1 MASYIARLLVA
12 GLIAGSAP
20 LGAAHGQDRN
30 LDSEVSTGRVFRG
43 QTTTDDPARFVVGQ
57 DAGEAL
63 EVTAAPVDGSDPLLK
78 VYDAASG
85 ELLAE
90 SDDTAGSLASVVR
103 LFSPS
108 ARRLRIEVSN
118 AAGEDSIRFDL
129 IVRPSDYRPN
139 PLKDIALGQS
149 LGGNLQAGDE
159 QLFRFRAQRGEVW
172 ELTLAQASGSEL
184 DPMIEIYAGE
194 RPTGEVLAT
203 NDDSAGG
210 LNARIRFL
218 APAAGTYVLRATG
231 VSSTAGDY
239 LLTAEQRQPPA
250 ATRTARIDLGRAAT
264 GTIDDNTRERF
275 YRLTESALS
284 SLAESPSTLVV
295 GLRHVGEG
303 EDILDPVLE
312 VGFDTPLGFA
322 SVLQDDDGGGDSNS
336 RIVLDL
342 AGLAPTW
349 LEALRIKA
357 AGFTDTA
364 GDYALTISAGE
375 NE

>member
-203 NDDSAGG
+203 DDDSAGG

>member
-184 DPMIEIYAGE
+184 DPMIEIYSGE